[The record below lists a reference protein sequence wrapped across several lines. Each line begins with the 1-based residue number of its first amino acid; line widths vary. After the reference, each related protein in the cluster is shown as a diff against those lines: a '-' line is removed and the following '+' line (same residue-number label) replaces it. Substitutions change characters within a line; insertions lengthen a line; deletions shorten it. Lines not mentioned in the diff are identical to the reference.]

1 MKHLSDLKNRLIS
14 NYENAKFRAFTTAI
28 ALQAGGFSS
37 AALAQAQDDGA
48 FRMPTATIPGVSD
61 DSNTADMVVNL
72 FKYAGLLVLWVF
84 VIVMGIVLVK
94 NIIKSINKVRRD
106 EETKWADVIGDI
118 IGNALGMLLVV
129 VLASWLTTYLA

>member
-1 MKHLSDLKNRLIS
+1 MIHLSDFKNRLVS
-14 NYENAKFRAFTTAI
+14 KYQATTFRVFTTAI
-28 ALQAGGFSS
+28 ALQTSGLSS
-37 AALAQAQDDGA
+37 AAFAQEDA

>member
-1 MKHLSDLKNRLIS
+1 MKQLSDLKNRLIS
-14 NYENAKFRAFTTAI
+14 NYESAKFRILTTII
-28 ALQAGGFSS
+28 AVQTGGLSTT
-37 AALAQAQDDGA
+37 ALAQNDDT

>member
-1 MKHLSDLKNRLIS
+1 MKHLIELKNRLVS
-14 NYENAKFRAFTTAI
+14 RYETAKFRAFTTAI
-28 ALQAGGFSS
+28 AIQAGGLSS
-37 AALAQAQDDGA
+37 TALAQDDGA

-129 VLASWLTTYLA
+129 VLASWLTTYLT